1 MHSGSFLVFWQK
13 CWSILQNLTGAS
25 TCSGMAARQNFS
37 SKGPTH
43 GFWRHS
49 RPTRQMHNKI
59 MLTLYPLTGGI
70 MSHLLSVDQ
79 QRHTVDLCLQ
89 VGDRSS
95 TTSLCVLYSLY
106 SLARACCA
114 LALHWVCI
122 KCCFL
127 CGTRKAAIARLS
139 CDHLV
144 RLQLFVALLEQL
156 SVPLQP
162 NAWGQKPTSNPQAT
176 LAGCEPQRAPSRAV
190 LQANWQQD
198 WQKSDLCKQVDQA
211 C

>member
-1 MHSGSFLVFWQK
+1 MTVSR
-13 CWSILQNLTGAS
+13 ILT
-25 TCSGMAARQNFS
+25 AA
-37 SKGPTH
+37 
-43 GFWRHS
+43 
-49 RPTRQMHNKI
+49 
-59 MLTLYPLTGGI
+59 
-70 MSHLLSVDQ
+70 
-79 QRHTVDLCLQ
+79 VDLRLQ

-95 TTSLCVLYSLY
+95 TMSLCVLYSLY
-106 SLARACCA
+106 SLARTCCA
-114 LALHWVCI
+114 LALHRICM
-122 KCCFL
+122 KFCFL
-127 CGTRKAAIARLS
+127 CSTRKAAIARLS

-162 NAWGQKPTSNPQAT
+162 NAGGQKPTSNPQTT

-198 WQKSDLCKQVDQA
+198 MQKSALCKEVDQA